1 MKSMQV
7 LAVSQAG
14 GPQVLHVSQRRI
26 PSPGPGEVLI
36 RVRASGLNHADLA
49 QRAGHYPLPAGTTD
63 ILGLEVAGE
72 IAQVGAGVVAWKEGD
87 KVCALLAGGGYAE
100 FALAPAVQCL
110 RIPRGLDFL
119 QAAVLPEAFA
129 TVWLNVFQKA
139 KLQAEERLLVH
150 GGSSGVGIAAI
161 QLASALGATVFC
173 TAGSEDKCRIC
184 EAQGARRAIN
194 YRREDFEQ
202 VLLEGE
208 SKQFIGVVLDM
219 VGGDYFA
226 KNMKVLARDGRMVY
240 ISSLGGRK
248 VELDLVDLMRKRVTL
263 FGSVLRPLP
272 PAEKGAVLAAMA
284 DVVWPLLERKLFAPL
299 IRQQFGFERAADAH
313 RLMEAHEHVGKLVL
327 TW

>member
-1 MKSMQV
+1 MKTMQV
-7 LAVSQAG
+7 LAVSKAG
-14 GPQVLHVSQRRI
+14 GPEVLHVLERPI
-26 PSPGPGEVLI
+26 PSPGPGQVLI

-49 QRAGHYPLPAGTTD
+49 QRAGYYPLPAGTTD

-72 IAQVGAGVVAWKEGD
+72 IAQVGAGVDAWKEGD
-87 KVCALLAGGGYAE
+87 SVCALLAGGGYAE
-100 FALAPAVQCL
+100 FAVVPAVQCL
-110 RIPRGLDFL
+110 RIPQGLDL
-119 QAAVLPEAFA
+119 IQAAVLPEAFA

-139 KLQAEERLLVH
+139 KLQAGERLLVH

-173 TAGSEDKCRIC
+173 TAGTEDKCRIC
-184 EAQGARRAIN
+184 EAQGAMRAIN

-202 VLLEGE
+202 LLLEGDG
-208 SKQFIGVVLDM
+208 KQFIDVVLDM
-219 VGGDYFA
+219 IGGDYFA

-240 ISSLGGRK
+240 ISSLAGRK

-272 PAEKGAVLAAMA
+272 STEKGAVLAAMA
-284 DVVWPLLERKLFAPL
+284 DVVWPLLERKVFTPL
-299 IRQQFGFERAADAH
+299 IHQQFGFEQAADAH
-313 RLMEAHEHVGKLVL
+313 RLMEAHGHVGKLVL